1 MYAQIEASK
10 YDTKEIIKRLV
21 RKSRIDKSELGGP
34 RVCGSSP
41 CPPAPEISIASNTGA
56 PVLRQGVPLESDRTL
71 ETTSMSASIG
81 RCLSESDGGN
91 AGEMKT
97 LLSTCLSSMTALAD
111 LNKHLLARHNRTS
124 TPGPAALENLEGAL
138 EFGLD
143 YYPLGNTR
151 VTSHQKKWQI
161 VCAQFSS
168 LRVQREK
175 SWWTLLFGLTTKA
188 GNNFPFYILKHTKCF
203 YYIYLII

>member
-97 LLSTCLSSMTALAD
+97 LLKTLLSTCLSSMTTLAD
-111 LNKHLLARHNRTS
+111 FNKHLLAQHNRTS

-143 YYPLGNTR
+143 YPD
-151 VTSHQKKWQI
+151 
-161 VCAQFSS
+161 
-168 LRVQREK
+168 
-175 SWWTLLFGLTTKA
+175 GL
-188 GNNFPFYILKHTKCF
+188 C
-203 YYIYLII
+203 